1 MAANALNDSQKLDP
15 IVDVV
20 RLLFWKR
27 SQLRPIPCFA
37 QKTLS
42 SQSGAPRAGLLG
54 TKMIF
59 IKRGCEEP
67 FADLLWRLWSK
78 VALMRSWLM
87 RGLCGLCKGRNC
99 DRWAD
104 VLIYLRTNFPR
115 SCCLGKGRNC
125 DRWADVIAS
134 FLESFV
140 VKPKPPRFGA
150 LHKVGRSVDFRF
162 FLVVYGPC

>member
-27 SQLRPIPCFA
+27 SQLRPIPWFA

-59 IKRGCEEP
+59 IKKGCEEP
-67 FADLLWRLWSK
+67 VCRFALAALVKGGVDAQLAYAGPLWI
-78 VALMRSWLM
+78 MQRSQLRPM
-87 RGLCGLCKGRNC
+87 GRC
-99 DRWAD
+99 
-104 VLIYLRTNFPR
+104 Y
-115 SCCLGKGRNC
+115 C
-125 DRWADVIAS
+125 
-134 FLESFV
+134 V
-140 VKPKPPRFGA
+140 VP
-150 LHKVGRSVDFRF
+150 
-162 FLVVYGPC
+162 

>member
-27 SQLRPIPCFA
+27 SQLRPIPWFA

-42 SQSGAPRAGLLG
+42 SQSGALQAGLLG

-59 IKRGCEEP
+59 IKKGCEEP

-78 VALMRSWLM
+78 VALMRSWIM
-87 RGLCGLCKGRNC
+87 RGLYGLC
-99 DRWAD
+99 
-104 VLIYLRTNFPR
+104 
-115 SCCLGKGRNC
+115 KGRNC

-134 FLESFV
+134 FLKSFAA
-140 VKPKPPRFGA
+140 KPNSPRFGA
-150 LHKVGRSVDFRF
+150 L
-162 FLVVYGPC
+162 PA